1 MKILSLSLF
10 AALSIAGHTTANA
23 NDALAQKSNCYACHA
38 KETKILGPAFT
49 EVAKRYA
56 ADSTAVVALTQTISK
71 GSTGK
76 WGKIPMPANE
86 QLSAEDA
93 TALATWIMSL
103 K

>member
-1 MKILSLSLF
+1 MKILLTCLF
-10 AALSIAGHTTANA
+10 AAFTFASHTSAIAS
-23 NDALAQKSNCYACHA
+23 DALAQKSNCYACHA

-56 ADSTAVVALTQTISK
+56 ADATAVVALSQTISK